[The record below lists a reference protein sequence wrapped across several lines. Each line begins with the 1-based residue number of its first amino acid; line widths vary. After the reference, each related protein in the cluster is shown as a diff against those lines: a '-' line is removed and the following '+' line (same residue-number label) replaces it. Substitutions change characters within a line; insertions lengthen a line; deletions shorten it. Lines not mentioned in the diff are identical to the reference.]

1 MNAFTKMLMSTACA
15 VAASAAF
22 AQESPSD
29 APMALST
36 ASRAEVLADLQIW
49 QRSGMAALQQ
59 GEAGPQVFDAPYRS
73 ALAAYTAMRESP
85 TFALLVRRIAAEI
98 GERTEV
104 AAQ

>member
-1 MNAFTKMLMSTACA
+1 MNAFTKILLSATCA
-15 VAASAAF
+15 AAATGAF

-36 ASRAEVLADLQIW
+36 ASRAEVLADLAIW
-49 QRSGMAALQQ
+49 QRSGMAALHE
-59 GEAGPQVFDAPYRS
+59 GEAGPQVFDLRYRS
-73 ALAAYTAMRESP
+73 ALAAYTALRESP

-98 GERTEV
+98 GERTLV